1 MTEIAFDHSYA
12 RLPGDFFARVAPA
25 EVPKPALIQVN
36 RTLAAQLGLDA
47 DWLSSADGVAMLSG
61 NALPPNANPIAMAY
75 AGHQFGGFSPQLGD
89 GRAILLGELV
99 GADGV
104 RRDVQLKGSGRTPFS
119 RGGDGK
125 APLGPVI
132 REYIVSEA
140 MAALGIPTTRA
151 LAAVT
156 TGEWVQR
163 EETVPGAVLT
173 RVAQSHVR
181 VGTFE
186 FFASR
191 GQTDLVRQL
200 ADYVI
205 DRHYPEA
212 RESENPIR
220 ALLEGIVQR
229 QAHLIARWMQVGFV
243 HGVMNTDNTQIAGET
258 IDFGPCAF
266 MEKFDVR
273 TVFSSIDRQGRYA
286 WGNQPSIGHWNLS
299 RLAESLLPLLADDE
313 AVAIETAKA
322 ALEPFGDI
330 FNAAFVGGFSRKLGL
345 ASHRLSVGKIEPAE
359 FINETFSLM
368 TQEAV
373 DFTLFFRHLT
383 LAASG
388 HDRETFLAL
397 FADRGAG
404 EQWLERWQAAVMDE
418 SGGGGTPSPD
428 RVDAMRRS
436 NPIFIP
442 RNHRVEQV
450 IQAALHGD
458 YSGFE
463 QLNRVLARPFDE
475 RPEHAEFEKPPEP
488 SEVVQRTFCGT

>member
-1 MTEIAFDHSYA
+1 VPEIVFDHSYA
-12 RLPGDFFARVAPA
+12 GLPDEFFARVAPA
-25 EVPKPALIQVN
+25 EVPKPALIQLN
-36 RTLAAQLGLDA
+36 LSLAAEIGLDA
-47 DWLSSADGVAMLSG
+47 DWLSSAEGVAMLSG
-61 NALPPNANPIAMAY
+61 NALPATANPIAMVY
-75 AGHQFGGFSPQLGD
+75 AGHQFGGFTPQLGD

-132 REYIVSEA
+132 REYLVSEA

-163 EETVPGAVLT
+163 DEAVPGAVLT

-191 GQTDLVRQL
+191 GQTDLLRKL
-200 ADYVI
+200 ADYII

-212 RESENPIR
+212 RGAANPVR
-220 ALLEGIVQR
+220 ALLEGVVRR
-229 QAHLIARWMQVGFV
+229 QAHLIARWMHVGFV

-273 TVFSSIDRQGRYA
+273 TVFSSIDRTGRYA
-286 WGNQPSIGHWNLS
+286 FGNQPSIGHWNLS
-299 RLAESLLPLLADDE
+299 RLAESLLPLLADNE
-313 AVAIETAKA
+313 TAAIEAAKA
-322 ALEPFGDI
+322 ALEGFSAVY
-330 FNAAFVGGFSRKLGL
+330 NTAFVDGFCRKLGL
-345 ASHRLSVGKIEPAE
+345 ALPARSNPE
-359 FINETFSLM
+359 TDAAAFINETFALM
-368 TQEAV
+368 TREAV

-383 LAASG
+383 LVADGRDA
-388 HDRETFLAL
+388 ETFLSL
-397 FADRGAG
+397 FADRRAG
-404 EQWLERWQAAVMDE
+404 EKWLEGWRTAAA
-418 SGGGGTPSPD
+418 PD
-428 RVDAMRRS
+428 RVGSMRLS

-442 RNHRVEQV
+442 RNHRVEEA
-450 IQAALHGD
+450 IQAALRGD
-458 YSGFE
+458 YSPFE
-463 QLNRVLARPFDE
+463 RLNRVLARPFDE
-475 RPEHAEFEKPPEP
+475 QPEHAKFESPPEP
-488 SEVVQRTFCGT
+488 SEIVEHTFCGT